1 MRIKDLPIR
10 WILLGL
16 IVLPIGAY
24 RIRLALQSTEESIR
38 GRIEFLSDALEA
50 RQAKR
55 IRRAV
60 SRDFVDE
67 SSNSTR
73 RDIVDAARY
82 LTMGSTR
89 YRATLDPEDGIQ
101 FLSPPEDGVKAVTVR
116 VHCLLESREGES
128 EYRPWWDVEV
138 TLDLEKRDG
147 SWKVVAA
154 RDVNHDDRPRTF

>member
-1 MRIKDLPIR
+1 MRIKDLPLR
-10 WILLGL
+10 WILLAL

-38 GRIEFLSDALEA
+38 GRIEYLSEALEA

-55 IRRAV
+55 IRKAV

-67 SSNSTR
+67 SSQYTR
-73 RDIVDAARY
+73 GDIVDGARY

-89 YRATLDPEDGIQ
+89 FRATLDPEDGIE
-101 FLSPPEDGVKAVTVR
+101 FLSPPDDGVKAVTVR
-116 VHCLLESREGES
+116 VHCLLESRDGKS
-128 EYRPWWDVEV
+128 DYRPWWDVAV
-138 TLDLEKRDG
+138 TMDLEFRGG

-154 RDVNHDDRPRTF
+154 RDVNHDDRPSAF